1 MASVLPRLSDNETIC
16 RMQDAETQTMTAAPT
31 GKRVLFVKLG
41 AIGDVIMALP
51 LSRSLARQ
59 GVEVT
64 WVCGQSL
71 EPLVRTFSDAQII
84 ETINDRKLFAGNL
97 TAKLTVF
104 VQVFLRFLGRRYD
117 EVLIGHADPR
127 YRLLFKGVRGPVFSF
142 GSHLGG
148 NRIPTGTRHHSYE
161 YLKLATREDSSM
173 APDPKQFMPR
183 PLKVWKGQGSKVIAF
198 APGGARNLLA
208 DDRLRRWPITHYRKL
223 AEELLANGFD
233 VQIFGAP
240 TDAWVMQSFQGLNV
254 KNRIGELD
262 LLGFV
267 GALSE
272 VEALVTHDS
281 GPLHIGG
288 LAGVPVFGLFGPT
301 EGSWRFP
308 IGNRGRILQ
317 LAEKLPCQ
325 PCYDGK
331 NFAPCSDN
339 RCLSAISPHRV
350 FEEIQQTLA
359 RT

>member
-1 MASVLPRLSDNETIC
+1 
-16 RMQDAETQTMTAAPT
+16 MQDADTQTMTAQPS

-51 LSRSLARQ
+51 LSRYLARQ

-71 EPLVRTFSDAQII
+71 EPLVRTFSDAHKI
-84 ETINDRKLFAGNL
+84 ETVNDRKLFAGSL
-97 TAKLTVF
+97 ADKLTVF
-104 VQVFLRFLGRRYD
+104 AQTFFRFLGRGYD
-117 EVLIGHADPR
+117 EILIGHADPR
-127 YRLLFKGVRGPVFSF
+127 YRLLFRGVRGPVFSF
-142 GSHLGG
+142 GRHLGG

-161 YLKLATREDSSM
+161 YLKLGSRQDSGQ
-173 APDPKQFMPR
+173 APDPKLYMPK
-183 PLKVWKGQGSKVIAF
+183 PLKTWKGKGTKVIAM

-208 DDRLRRWPITHYRKL
+208 DDRLRRWPIAHYRKL
-223 AEELLANGFD
+223 AEELIAAGYE

-240 TDAWVMQSFQGLNV
+240 TDAWVLESFKGLNIT
-254 KNRIGELD
+254 NRVGELD

-267 GALSE
+267 SALSS

-308 IGNRGRILQ
+308 FGNQGRVLQ
-317 LAEKLPCQ
+317 LTEKLPCQ

-331 NFAPCSDN
+331 NFAPCSEN
-339 RCLSAISPHRV
+339 RCLSSLSPLRV
-350 FEEIQQTLA
+350 FESIQQVLRSKA
-359 RT
+359 EL